1 MSKRHRSPGI
11 TRVEAGAQ
19 ARRRRAMAHLERV
32 RNQHQRRGPS
42 VRAAIA
48 GVATLSVVAGLI
60 AGATGW
66 FASPVAEIWVVG
78 ASWVPADEI
87 ARAAGVPLGTEPGA
101 VDRAAV
107 ADRIATNAWVTSA
120 RVLLLPGGNLLVG
133 VRERQPAAL
142 LAGETP
148 WAVDADGVAF
158 APAPTEGT
166 EGLLVLT
173 AAERPE
179 LGEADPG
186 LAQALALAQ
195 SLPELGLPVPEQVA
209 IAAAD
214 DPEGLSLVLP
224 GVTARVVL
232 GREDLDTRL
241 GDLAR
246 LLEAGLPELEG
257 ATRIDL
263 RFEDQAVFDRGPSL
277 DGAEQAAAPRG
288 DAAPSNSRRAG

>member
-1 MSKRHRSPGI
+1 
-11 TRVEAGAQ
+11 
-19 ARRRRAMAHLERV
+19 
-32 RNQHQRRGPS
+32 
-42 VRAAIA
+42 
-48 GVATLSVVAGLI
+48 
-60 AGATGW
+60 
-66 FASPVAEIWVVG
+66 
-78 ASWVPADEI
+78 
-87 ARAAGVPLGTEPGA
+87 
-101 VDRAAV
+101 
-107 ADRIATNAWVTSA
+107 
-120 RVLLLPGGNLLVG
+120 
-133 VRERQPAAL
+133 
-142 LAGETP
+142 
-148 WAVDADGVAF
+148 VDADGVAF

-179 LGEADPG
+179 LGEADPD
-186 LAQALALAQ
+186 LAQAVALAQ
-195 SLPELGLPVPEQVA
+195 TLPELGLPVPEQVA

-224 GVTARVVL
+224 GVAARVVL
-232 GREDLDTRL
+232 GRDDLYTRL